1 MQLFG
6 AIRQRA
12 KWIES
17 QADALIGEHGKNAY
31 TVACYMERQANSL
44 STKIF
49 WQAIKKVVV
58 ARPLED
64 EIELL
69 PPPKQANNCISCLVE
84 KISGTHE
91 SGGPPTLRACA
102 SCLTRRI
109 DHSH

>member
-58 ARPLED
+58 ARAPGRRNRALAATKAGEQLH
-64 EIELL
+64 LL
-69 PPPKQANNCISCLVE
+69 
-84 KISGTHE
+84 SG
-91 SGGPPTLRACA
+91 
-102 SCLTRRI
+102 
-109 DHSH
+109 